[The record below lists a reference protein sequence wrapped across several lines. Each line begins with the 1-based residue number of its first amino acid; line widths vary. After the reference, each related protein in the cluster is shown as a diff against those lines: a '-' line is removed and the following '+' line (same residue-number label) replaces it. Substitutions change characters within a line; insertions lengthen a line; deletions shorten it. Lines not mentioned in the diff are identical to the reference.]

1 MKLRNTATRAYM
13 HGSTIFKA
21 GEVREFAKDM
31 AEAFKKC
38 AGVIEEIAPEE
49 IAKLKEE
56 LAELK
61 AKEVIPKEVPDLTR
75 KEMLKIAEE
84 KGLEVAK
91 NISNAK
97 LAELIK

>member
-1 MKLRNTATRAYM
+1 MKLKNTSTRAYM

-21 GEVREFAKDM
+21 GEVREFAKEL

-38 AGVIEEIAPEE
+38 AGVIEEVAPEE

-61 AKEVIPKEVPDLTR
+61 AKEVTPSK
-75 KEMLKIAEE
+75 K
-84 KGLEVAK
+84 K
-91 NISNAK
+91 NK
-97 LAELIK
+97 